1 MSEHNTATEHAVAAP
16 PAPPK
21 PRARVTSFTLPYSL
35 SGKTAVV
42 TGAARGIG
50 AAVALGLARRGAQVA
65 LVGLEPD
72 ELAATTA
79 RCAWYAPARAWTAD
93 VTDRERMHE
102 VAGQITEYFGHV
114 DIVVANAGIAIG
126 GLFSDSD
133 PVAFDRVIEVNLL
146 GSIATARAFLP
157 ALTASRGYYLQVAS
171 LAAIAPAPLMAA
183 YCASKSGVEAFAHA
197 LRAEVAPRGVDVG
210 VAYLTWTDTD
220 MVRAA
225 DADEVLGQM
234 RARLPWPASQTAPL
248 EPAVERLVAGI
259 SRRAAFVYG
268 QPWIRGLQWLPRVTM
283 PAAVARRG
291 SREVGKLDAAMRA
304 ATQRGTSP
312 SRHPLGPGGRAAST
326 PAPAH

>member
-1 MSEHNTATEHAVAAP
+1 M
-16 PAPPK
+16 
-21 PRARVTSFTLPYSL
+21 
-35 SGKTAVV
+35 V

-79 RCAWYAPARAWTAD
+79 RCAWYAPARAWSAD
-93 VTDRERMHE
+93 VTDRERMTE
-102 VAGQITEYFGHV
+102 VAAEIAAYFGQI

-126 GLFSDSD
+126 GLFADSD

-146 GSIATARAFLP
+146 GSVATARAFLP
-157 ALTASRGYYLQVAS
+157 ALTAARGYFLQVAS
-171 LAAIAPAPLMAA
+171 LAALVPAPLMAA

-248 EPAVERLVAGI
+248 EPAVDRLVAGI

-268 QPWIRGLQWLPRVTM
+268 QRVDPRAPVAAARDPARGHRPPR
-283 PAAVARRG
+283 PPRGGPARR
-291 SREVGKLDAAMRA
+291 RA
-304 ATQRGTSP
+304 ARRYPEPAPPRPRRPRRVSP
-312 SRHPLGPGGRAAST
+312 GPGPLKRRQPGPGQRPENSGQPGRRR
-326 PAPAH
+326 

>member
-1 MSEHNTATEHAVAAP
+1 MSEQPTTQTTTQHPATA
-16 PAPPK
+16 

-93 VTDRERMHE
+93 VTDRERMQE
-102 VAGQITEYFGHV
+102 VAGEIAGYFGRV

-126 GLFSDSD
+126 GLFADSD

-146 GSIATARAFLP
+146 GSVATARAFLP
-157 ALTASRGYYLQVAS
+157 ALTAARGYYLQVAS
-171 LAAIAPAPLMAA
+171 LAALAPAPLMAA
-183 YCASKSGVEAFAHA
+183 YCASKAGVEAFAHA

-248 EPAVERLVAGI
+248 EPAVDRLVAGI

-268 QPWIRGLQWLPRVTM
+268 QPWIRGLQWLPRVTL
-283 PAAVARRG
+283 PAAIARRG
-291 SREVGKLDAAMRA
+291 PREVGRLDGAA
-304 ATQRGTSP
+304 P
-312 SRHPLGPGGRAAST
+312 SRRPLGPGGRAASA